1 MASVSMPSLA
11 SLDSSDRDSGQY
23 DLEANRVEEELEE
36 AVEDDAWRF
45 GNPAS
50 PALRAQ
56 MIPNGAARPLLY
68 LDDGIIEPAQEEE
81 DEDEVFPVLRPGRRS
96 P

>member
-1 MASVSMPSLA
+1 MQSVSMPSLA

-23 DLEANRVEEELEE
+23 DLEANRVEDELEE
-36 AVEDDAWRF
+36 VGEDNAWRF
-45 GNPAS
+45 GDPAS

-56 MIPNGAARPLLY
+56 MIPNGTSRPLLY
-68 LDDGIIEPAQEEE
+68 LDDGIIEPEQEEE

-96 P
+96 Q